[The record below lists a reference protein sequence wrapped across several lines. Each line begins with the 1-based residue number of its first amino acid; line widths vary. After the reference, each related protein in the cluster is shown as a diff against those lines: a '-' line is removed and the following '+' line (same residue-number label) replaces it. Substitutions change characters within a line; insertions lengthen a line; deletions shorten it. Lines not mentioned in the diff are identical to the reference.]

1 MAELF
6 IKQAKQYAET
16 RPNYPEE
23 LFKFITSKTTNHD
36 LAWDVGTGS
45 GQAAA
50 SLSGIFENVIGT
62 ETSPKQIEFA
72 TKLPNIRYELTS
84 PAMSIAE
91 LEQNVAAQSTVDLV
105 TIAQAMHW
113 FDLPQFY
120 NQVKWVLKKP
130 NGVIATWC
138 YTVPEVNV
146 SVDAVFQPFYT
157 VDSDPFWE
165 PQRKL
170 VDNKYMTIDFPFEP
184 VDGADSTG
192 PFDRFVIE
200 KTMDLEGYFSYIRSW
215 SAYQTAKDKGVELLT
230 ENVIENFRRAWN
242 EDGQSRKVVRF
253 PIYLRIGKVGNNI

>member
-120 NQVKWVLKKP
+120 NQVKW
-130 NGVIATWC
+130 
-138 YTVPEVNV
+138 
-146 SVDAVFQPFYT
+146 
-157 VDSDPFWE
+157 
-165 PQRKL
+165 
-170 VDNKYMTIDFPFEP
+170 YMTIDFPFEP

-200 KTMDLEGYFSYIRSW
+200 KTMDQEGYFTYIRSW